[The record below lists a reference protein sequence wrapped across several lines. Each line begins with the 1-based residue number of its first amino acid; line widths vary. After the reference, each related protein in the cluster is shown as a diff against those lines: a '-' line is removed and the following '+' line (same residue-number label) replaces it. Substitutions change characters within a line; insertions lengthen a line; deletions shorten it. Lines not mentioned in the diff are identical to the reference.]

1 MLLVSGTIWPPVFVG
16 LGRSIWLHTTKPC
29 LCATILGVTVVRS
42 ATLRGFREVVTG
54 LGGDPVDLVLRFGLP
69 PDCLGQDDVLID
81 APATTAMLEE
91 AAAVLNC
98 PDLGLKLAA
107 AQSLS
112 VLGPLAVAVT
122 NSPTIGD
129 AIDCLTR
136 YISVHSRMVTLA
148 TEPDP
153 LGKLDTVALVYR
165 PAGRSGPVQS
175 GDLGV
180 GSAHRV
186 ISYLNRGPYTL
197 RSVELPYRPAAPLA
211 VHREFFAA
219 PVHSGRVQ
227 GGVMLR
233 LASDVLATPLR
244 GVDDTIHQLALAY
257 LARRSATR
265 GQDAISRVRT
275 AVQESLGTG
284 STDLGAVARLL
295 LLHPRTL
302 QRQLATAGSTF
313 EQIVDDERRDKSL
326 RLLVGT
332 ELPIGQIAAMIGMN
346 EQASF
351 TRAAHR
357 WWDRTPSQMR
367 QRRR

>member
-1 MLLVSGTIWPPVFVG
+1 M
-16 LGRSIWLHTTKPC
+16 
-29 LCATILGVTVVRS
+29 TVVRS

-54 LGGDPVDLVLRFGLP
+54 LNGDPVDLVLRFGLP
-69 PDCLGQDDVLID
+69 PECLGQDDVLID

-91 AAAVLNC
+91 AAAQLNA
-98 PDLGLKLAA
+98 PDLGLRLAS

-129 AIDCLTR
+129 AVDCLTR
-136 YISVHSRMVTLA
+136 YISVHSRMVSLA
-148 TEPDP
+148 TKTDP
-153 LGKLDTVALVYR
+153 LGKPDTVALIYR
-165 PAGRSGPVQS
+165 PAGRSGPVQA

-186 ISYLNRGPYTL
+186 ISYLNRGPYKL
-197 RSVELPYRPAAPLA
+197 RSVELPYEPAAPPA
-211 VHREFFAA
+211 AYREFFGA
-219 PVHSGRVQ
+219 PVHSGRVR

-265 GQDAISRVRT
+265 GQDVVSRMRT

-284 STDLGAVARLL
+284 STNLNAVARLL

-302 QRQLATAGSTF
+302 QRQLASAGASF

-326 RLLVGT
+326 RLLIGT
-332 ELPIGQIAAMIGMN
+332 ELPVGQIAAMIGMN

-351 TRAAHR
+351 TRAARR
-357 WWDRTPSQMR
+357 WWNATPSQTR
-367 QRRR
+367 QHRH

>member
-1 MLLVSGTIWPPVFVG
+1 MLLVSGMILRSVFVDPVPPF
-16 LGRSIWLHTTKPC
+16 WPYATKPC
-29 LCATILGVTVVRS
+29 LYATIFVVTVVRS

-69 PDCLGQDDVLID
+69 PECLGQDDVLID
-81 APATTAMLEE
+81 APATTAMLED
-91 AAAVLNC
+91 AAAVLDC
-98 PDLGLKLAA
+98 PDLGLRLAA

-129 AIDCLTR
+129 AVDCLTR

-153 LGKLDTVALVYR
+153 LGKPDTVALVYR
-165 PAGRSGPVQS
+165 PAGRSGPVQA

-186 ISYLNRGPYTL
+186 INYLNRGPYTL
-197 RSVELPYRPAAPLA
+197 RSVELPYTPAAPLA
-211 VHREFFAA
+211 VHREFFGA

-233 LASDVLATPLR
+233 LAHDVLATPLR

-257 LARRSATR
+257 LARRSATQ
-265 GQDAISRVRT
+265 GHDVISRVRT

-284 STDLGAVARLL
+284 ATDLDSVARLL
-295 LLHPRTL
+295 MLHPRTL
-302 QRQLATAGSTF
+302 QRQLAAAGTSF
-313 EQIVDDERRDKSL
+313 EQIVDDERRNKSL
-326 RLLVGT
+326 RLVVGT

-351 TRAAHR
+351 TRAARR
-357 WWDRTPSQMR
+357 WWQATPTQMR
-367 QRRR
+367 KRRR

>member
-1 MLLVSGTIWPPVFVG
+1 M
-16 LGRSIWLHTTKPC
+16 
-29 LCATILGVTVVRS
+29 TVVRS

-54 LGGDPVDLVLRFGLP
+54 LNADPVDLVLRFGLP
-69 PDCLGQDDVLID
+69 PECLGQDDVLID
-81 APATTAMLEE
+81 APATAAVLEE
-91 AAAVLNC
+91 AAIQLGC
-98 PDLGLKLAA
+98 PDLGLRLAA

-129 AIDCLTR
+129 AIDCLSR

-153 LGKLDTVALVYR
+153 LGKPDTVTLVYR
-165 PAGRSGPVQS
+165 PAGRSGPVQA
-175 GDLGV
+175 GDLGI

-186 ISYLNRGPYTL
+186 ITYLNRGPYAL
-197 RSVELPYRPAAPLA
+197 RSVELPYKPAAPLA
-211 VHREFFAA
+211 VHREFFRA

-233 LASDVLATPLR
+233 LPNEVLATPLR

-265 GQDAISRVRT
+265 GQDIVSRVRT

-284 STDLGAVARLL
+284 VTTLDAVARLL
-295 LLHPRTL
+295 LTHPRTL
-302 QRQLATAGSTF
+302 QRQLATAGSAF

-332 ELPIGQIAAMIGMN
+332 DLPLGQIAAMVGMN
-346 EQASF
+346 EQGSL
-351 TRAAHR
+351 TRAARR
-357 WWDRTPSQMR
+357 WWHATPSQMR